1 MSAIDI
7 VIVSYNS
14 RSDLRDCVE
23 PIARSR
29 DARVIVVDNASGD
42 RSLEAVADLPVTAIP
57 LPSNRGFASGCNV
70 GWRAGEAPFVL
81 FLNPDARID
90 VASIDLLR
98 GVLERKPSIGLV
110 APKIIHDDGSIQFS
124 QHRFPRPRTTFAR
137 ALFLHRLVPSAGW
150 ASEDIRDPAAYEHP
164 GSPDWVGG
172 ACILLRRSTLEQL
185 GGFDERFFL
194 YCEDTDLCFR
204 LRDAGLDIRYEPKAS
219 AVHAGGASAPR
230 ADLLPV
236 LASSRKRYAEKH
248 RSPLAAFLE
257 RIGLALGAV
266 THAVISCGGFR
277 VRTGHLRSLRLIL
290 SRG

>member
-1 MSAIDI
+1 MLVD
-7 VIVSYNS
+7 VVVVSYNS
-14 RSDLRDCVE
+14 RPHLRQCVE
-23 PIARSR
+23 PLARSR
-29 DARVIVVDNASGD
+29 NLSVIVVDNASEDG
-42 RSLEAVADLPVTAIP
+42 SLDEVANLPVTAIP
-57 LPSNRGFASGCNV
+57 LPSNRGFAYGCNV
-70 GWRAGEAPFVL
+70 GWRAGHAPFVL
-81 FLNPDARID
+81 SLNPDARID
-90 VASIDLLR
+90 VAAIDLLR

-137 ALFLHRLVPSAGW
+137 ALFLHRLVPTAGW

-194 YCEDTDLCFR
+194 YCEDADLCFR
-204 LRDAGLDIRYEPKAS
+204 LRDTGLDVRYEPEAS

-236 LASSRKRYAEKH
+236 LAASRKRYAGKH
-248 RSPLAAFLE
+248 RSPPVALLE
-257 RIGLALGAV
+257 GIGLALGAV
-266 THAVISCGGFR
+266 THAIISRGGFR